1 MANTTIK
8 IKRSSAT
15 GISPVSLANGE
26 IAINTFDG
34 KLFYSDP
41 TNTIK
46 NITNQLTFGTIN
58 VASNLIL
65 ATTTTDTLN
74 IVAGN
79 NVTLSACTATKTV
92 TINASA
98 GEKTTEF
105 TTSSTSEV
113 TVDSFNASVYRSAKY
128 EVQMTSGTQ
137 YHVIEL
143 RTLHDG
149 ANVWLAQYG
158 EMYSNNSLGI
168 FDSSISGGNLNLLFT
183 PTYSVTTVKVY
194 RNTLAV

>member
-1 MANTTIK
+1 MANTSIR
-8 IKRSSAT
+8 IKRSSAS
-15 GISPVSLANGE
+15 GVSPVALANGE
-26 IAINTFDG
+26 IAINTADG
-34 KLFYSDP
+34 KLFYADS

-58 VASNLIL
+58 VASNLVL

-79 NVTLSACTATKTV
+79 NVTLSACTTTKTI
-92 TINASA
+92 TIDASV
-98 GEKTTEF
+98 GEKTTQF

-113 TVDSFNASVYRSAKY
+113 TVDSYDVSIYRSAKY

-158 EMYSNNSLGI
+158 EMYSNTSLGT

-194 RNTLAV
+194 RNTLTV